1 MMTRQKTVWL
11 ALLLIGLYTDFL
23 NASEIMRWMIASSD
37 SICWK
42 VNGAH
47 NDHIEMSGLKVSTVL
62 RYGVNEAGEWVI
74 DRNMVLP
81 TFRTIPND
89 THGSLQHHFNGGLG
103 TFMSCKWPAVS
114 RGKGGDCIVE
124 WNYDCKEYIC
134 C

>member
-47 NDHIEMSGLKVSTVL
+47 NDHIEMS
-62 RYGVNEAGEWVI
+62 
-74 DRNMVLP
+74 
-81 TFRTIPND
+81 
-89 THGSLQHHFNGGLG
+89 
-103 TFMSCKWPAVS
+103 
-114 RGKGGDCIVE
+114 
-124 WNYDCKEYIC
+124 
-134 C
+134 

>member
-81 TFRTIPND
+81 TFRTILMIPMVVYN
-89 THGSLQHHFNGGLG
+89 TILMG
-103 TFMSCKWPAVS
+103 TGHIYVL
-114 RGKGGDCIVE
+114 
-124 WNYDCKEYIC
+124 
-134 C
+134 